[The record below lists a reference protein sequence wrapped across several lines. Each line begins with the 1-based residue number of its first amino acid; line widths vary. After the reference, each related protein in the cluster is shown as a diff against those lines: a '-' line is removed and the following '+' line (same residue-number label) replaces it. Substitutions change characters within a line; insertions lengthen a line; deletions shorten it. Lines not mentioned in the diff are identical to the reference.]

1 MEQEKNLVVFR
12 VQKLIRGSGK
22 KSLGNA
28 YRHQEN
34 HEQSAEISR
43 PENLKN
49 NKTIMCFESYKD
61 VKRFLNKKI
70 VEHNH
75 YSKRALRKDASVG
88 FECVMSFSPDMI
100 GKVEIEEW
108 LKSNIDFL
116 KNEFV
121 DKGATVVRIDYHESE
136 ATPHMHAI
144 FLGTTKEGK
153 ISTKDFLGG
162 RGDLSKLQ
170 DKYAK
175 AMEKFKLSRGYSRY
189 NEYIAIRNKAVQAG
203 YGKRYVDVK
212 AYCDDYG
219 IKIPERKRHTTKY
232 EWMAKLNERI
242 KCLQNE
248 IADFEKQLAD
258 TTSGLIIKNLRKQKE
273 QAEKHIE
280 KLEKFISQ
288 PEIIENW
295 KQYIDAEIYEEKPEE
310 IKTKAGGI
318 GDDFDW

>member
-1 MEQEKNLVVFR
+1 MEEEKNLTVFR
-12 VQKLIRGSGK
+12 AQKLTRGSGK
-22 KSLGNA
+22 KSLGRS
-28 YRHQEN
+28 YRHQQN

-49 NKTIMCFESYKD
+49 NRTISDFETYAD
-61 VKRFLNKKI
+61 VKKFLNKKI
-70 VEHNH
+70 TEHNKH
-75 YSKRALRKDASVG
+75 SKRALRKDASIG
-88 FECVMSFSPDMI
+88 FECVMSFSSDMV
-100 GKVEIEEW
+100 GKVELAEWQKANIE
-108 LKSNIDFL
+108 FL

-136 ATPHMHAI
+136 ETPHMHAI
-144 FLGTTKEGK
+144 FIGTTKEGK
-153 ISTKDFLGG
+153 ISTKDFLGS

-170 DKYAK
+170 DRYAK

-189 NEYIAIRNKAVQAG
+189 NEYIAIRNKAIQAG

-242 KCLQNE
+242 RCLQNE
-248 IADFEKQLAD
+248 IANFEKQLAN
-258 TTSGLIIKNLRKQKE
+258 TTSGLIIKNLRKQK
-273 QAEKHIE
+273 AEAERHIA

-288 PEIIENW
+288 PDIIENW
-295 KQYIDAEIYEEKPEE
+295 NAFVDAEIKEEKTEE
-310 IKTKAGGI
+310 IKINTGAI
-318 GDDFDW
+318 GDGFDW